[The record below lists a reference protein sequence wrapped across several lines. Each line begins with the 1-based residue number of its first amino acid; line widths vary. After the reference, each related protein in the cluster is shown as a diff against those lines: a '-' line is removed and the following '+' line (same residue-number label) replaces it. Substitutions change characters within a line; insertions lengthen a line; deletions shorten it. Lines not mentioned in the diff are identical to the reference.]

1 MYHFL
6 IVSGRFGMAAALS
19 GTQRFAIK
27 KAVDHAITRHQFGG
41 RIDSYGAIQEKL
53 ARMSMTHYATESVAY
68 MVSGLM
74 DKGYQ
79 VMYAIVEVGGLF
91 LTKISNSFVP
101 SWRLPSVARS
111 LLQKCPKT
119 GDQLVARSWSVE
131 FPLAGPGKI

>member
-1 MYHFL
+1 MYHQRYPFV

-41 RIDSYGAIQEKL
+41 RIDSYGAIQEKI

-74 DKGYQ
+74 DNGYQ
-79 VMYAIVEVGGLF
+79 VM
-91 LTKISNSFVP
+91 
-101 SWRLPSVARS
+101 
-111 LLQKCPKT
+111 
-119 GDQLVARSWSVE
+119 
-131 FPLAGPGKI
+131 

>member
-1 MYHFL
+1 
-6 IVSGRFGMAAALS
+6 MAAALS

-91 LTKISNSFVP
+91 LTKISKNVICH
-101 SWRLPSVARS
+101 LELLTLIIYS
-111 LLQKCPKT
+111 LHRT
-119 GDQLVARSWSVE
+119 
-131 FPLAGPGKI
+131 IN

>member
-1 MYHFL
+1 
-6 IVSGRFGMAAALS
+6 MAAALS

-41 RIDSYGAIQEKL
+41 RIDSYGAIQEKI

-79 VMYAIVEVGGLF
+79 VMYTLVEVSLCVMCYLGSRTCLILY
-91 LTKISNSFVP
+91 LT
-101 SWRLPSVARS
+101 
-111 LLQKCPKT
+111 
-119 GDQLVARSWSVE
+119 
-131 FPLAGPGKI
+131 

>member
-1 MYHFL
+1 
-6 IVSGRFGMAAALS
+6 MAAALS

-91 LTKISNSFVP
+91 LTKIICH
-101 SWRLPSVARS
+101 LELLTLIIYS
-111 LLQKCPKT
+111 LHRTINQKLLFLKYLRQKQH
-119 GDQLVARSWSVE
+119 GL
-131 FPLAGPGKI
+131 

>member
-1 MYHFL
+1 
-6 IVSGRFGMAAALS
+6 MAAALS

-41 RIDSYGAIQEKL
+41 RIDSYGAIQEKI

-79 VMYAIVEVGGLF
+79 VMYTLVEMSLYAV
-91 LTKISNSFVP
+91 
-101 SWRLPSVARS
+101 LPVKYRS
-111 LLQKCPKT
+111 YVLPWI
-119 GDQLVARSWSVE
+119 ASM
-131 FPLAGPGKI
+131 FNFIP

>member
-1 MYHFL
+1 
-6 IVSGRFGMAAALS
+6 MAAALS

-79 VMYAIVEVGGLF
+79 VMYAIVEMSLGEISENIILFATLNYMFHFIPYIGLS
-91 LTKISNSFVP
+91 T
-101 SWRLPSVARS
+101 RS
-111 LLQKCPKT
+111 CY
-119 GDQLVARSWSVE
+119 
-131 FPLAGPGKI
+131 F